1 MTPRRRVVPVFVT
14 HLGCPHKCVFCDQKT
29 ISGTDVIVSDFADH
43 PVSSALAGSRIV
55 LDRPLS
61 FELSAAAESGAG
73 ADRIEF
79 LPLARAGGAAVVAAA
94 ERGAGA
100 GSDLAIR
107 PARIVAVGDAAFV
120 SNAAL
125 AARASANRDF
135 FLNAVAYLS
144 GTDFTGA
151 SSADPAV
158 LSTGLDRAS
167 RLKLTLASAAL
178 APLLVFLVLS
188 AVVFRRRVRR

>member
-1 MTPRRRVVPVFVT
+1 MQLDSV
-14 HLGCPHKCVFCDQKT
+14 
-29 ISGTDVIVSDFADH
+29 DFGH
-43 PVSSALAGSRIV
+43 VRK
-55 LDRPLS
+55 R
-61 FELSAAAESGAG
+61 
-73 ADRIEF
+73 
-79 LPLARAGGAAVVAAA
+79 
-94 ERGAGA
+94 
-100 GSDLAIR
+100 LAIR